1 MKEFNLTAKKNLSIE
16 DLREEWT
23 HIYETIGYA
32 KIYPRGD
39 VDVDSPAEP
48 SPEGKPGNESVDA
61 RYVAKYIENMRVQYH
76 PHLSSE
82 YSHHYSFIIFF
93 SDKTQTGF
101 TKEGEKISSKQY
113 VEVHNPIKSN
123 SNSSETAKLGRD
135 VLISLVHTYFGDGT
149 ATLKGS
155 GREKWKDICKAYN
168 EIGKDVF
175 ENMSAVKLNSKWR
188 NIVYR
193 AKLMKE
199 PHPLDKPKHI
209 IDLNILKEKINQTKC
224 SSCKNSHKNEEIV
237 QNEKVSQLLNSAIQR
252 DSPANCM
259 DRLKLSDVKRE
270 FGIGR
275 LNTMLKSCFKIIF
288 I

>member
-1 MKEFNLTAKKNLSIE
+1 MFDVKILPKLS
-16 DLREEWT
+16 
-23 HIYETIGYA
+23 Y
-32 KIYPRGD
+32 KI
-39 VDVDSPAEP
+39 V
-48 SPEGKPGNESVDA
+48 N
-61 RYVAKYIENMRVQYH
+61 
-76 PHLSSE
+76 
-82 YSHHYSFIIFF
+82 HHSCIIFF
-93 SDKTQTGF
+93 SDRTEIGF
-101 TKEGEKISSKQY
+101 SKEGKKISSKQY
-113 VEVHNPIKSN
+113 VQVHNPIKSS

-175 ENMSAVKLNSKWR
+175 ENMNAVRLNSKWR

-199 PHPLDKPKHI
+199 PHPLDNPKHI
-209 IDLNILKEKINQTKC
+209 IDLNILKEKINQTK
-224 SSCKNSHKNEEIV
+224 SSACTNSQKDGEIV

-275 LNTMLKSCFKIIF
+275 LNAILKASFRMIF
-288 I
+288 IFILT

>member
-1 MKEFNLTAKKNLSIE
+1 M
-16 DLREEWT
+16 
-23 HIYETIGYA
+23 
-32 KIYPRGD
+32 
-39 VDVDSPAEP
+39 
-48 SPEGKPGNESVDA
+48 
-61 RYVAKYIENMRVQYH
+61 
-76 PHLSSE
+76 
-82 YSHHYSFIIFF
+82 FF

-101 TKEGEKISSKQY
+101 AKEGKKISSKQ
-113 VEVHNPIKSN
+113 VHNPIKSN

-135 VLISLVHTYFGDGT
+135 VLISLVHTYFGDVTT

-199 PHPLDKPKHI
+199 PHPLNKPKHI
-209 IDLNILKEKINQTKC
+209 IDLNILKEKINQTK
-224 SSCKNSHKNEEIV
+224 SSACTNSQKDGEIV

-275 LNTMLKSCFKIIF
+275 LNAILKACFRMIFIFFLISHLLFKQNNDISFIIF
-288 I
+288 QKL

>member
-1 MKEFNLTAKKNLSIE
+1 M
-16 DLREEWT
+16 
-23 HIYETIGYA
+23 
-32 KIYPRGD
+32 
-39 VDVDSPAEP
+39 
-48 SPEGKPGNESVDA
+48 
-61 RYVAKYIENMRVQYH
+61 
-76 PHLSSE
+76 
-82 YSHHYSFIIFF
+82 
-93 SDKTQTGF
+93 
-101 TKEGEKISSKQY
+101 
-113 VEVHNPIKSN
+113 
-123 SNSSETAKLGRD
+123 GRD

-168 EIGKDVF
+168 EIGKHVF

-199 PHPLDKPKHI
+199 PHPLDNPKHI
-209 IDLNILKEKINQTKC
+209 IDLNILKEKINQTK
-224 SSCKNSHKNEEIV
+224 SSACTNSQKNEEIV
-237 QNEKVSQLLNSAIQR
+237 QNGKVSQLLNSATQR

-275 LNTMLKSCFKIIF
+275 LNAMLKSCFRF
-288 I
+288 FYF

>member
-1 MKEFNLTAKKNLSIE
+1 ML
-16 DLREEWT
+16 
-23 HIYETIGYA
+23 
-32 KIYPRGD
+32 KIY
-39 VDVDSPAEP
+39 VF
-48 SPEGKPGNESVDA
+48 NDA
-61 RYVAKYIENMRVQYH
+61 QILLPKLGYKIDN
-76 PHLSSE
+76 
-82 YSHHYSFIIFF
+82 HYSCIIFF
-93 SDKTQTGF
+93 SDKTQIGF
-101 TKEGEKISSKQY
+101 TKEGKKISSKQY
-113 VEVHNPIKSN
+113 VQVHNPIKSN

-199 PHPLDKPKHI
+199 PHPLDNPKQI
-209 IDLNILKEKINQTKC
+209 KDLNILKERINQTKC
-224 SSCKNSHKNEEIV
+224 SACTNSQKDEEIV
-237 QNEKVSQLLNSAIQR
+237 QNGKVSQLLNSAIQR
-252 DSPANCM
+252 DSSTNCM
-259 DRLKLSDVKRE
+259 NRLKLSDVKRE

-275 LNTMLKSCFKIIF
+275 LNAMLKACFRMIF
-288 I
+288 IFSLFLLFTGS